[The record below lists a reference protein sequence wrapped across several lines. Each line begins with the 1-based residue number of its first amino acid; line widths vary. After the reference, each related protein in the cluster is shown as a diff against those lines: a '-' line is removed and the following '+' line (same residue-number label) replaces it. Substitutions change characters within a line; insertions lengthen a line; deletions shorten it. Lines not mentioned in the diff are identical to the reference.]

1 MTTIDRVLS
10 CPTLPS
16 LPAVAVEVLALT
28 REPQVSLAAISKVV
42 QNDPGLAA
50 KVLKTVNSSFYGLQQ
65 PCARLDRAMSYL
77 GLQAVK
83 SLVLGF
89 SLVDATRG
97 LGADAMDLKRHWR
110 RTIFAASAARHLA
123 QATGAADADEVFA
136 CALFQDIGVLAC
148 VAALGPEYTATL
160 ATAPEDHDLLCRHE
174 REVFPFDHTTVGA
187 ELARKWKL
195 PDVFVESIR
204 KHHVPDASGLT
215 NPQMVRLTAL
225 AMYVAESLSMPG
237 APAVISRMG
246 EKASAWFG
254 MTPDRL
260 AALLRS
266 TSTSATELAKLFEQD
281 VAIADA
287 GRIMAEAQDALVAGN
302 ILSQRETDRLKVES
316 QTDAL
321 TGVSNRRRF
330 DAALADAYAT
340 ARQEKASLSVLF
352 IDGDKFKSINDTL
365 GHSAGDAVL
374 RGIARRVQQ
383 SIGEHGL
390 VCRYGGEEFAIIL
403 PGMDGVRA
411 RDAAEAAR
419 RAIAEKPMDLSGVE
433 GAPPS
438 IAVTISVG
446 VATMESGSG
455 AAFQTAEQL
464 VALADQAVYAA
475 KSSGRNCVRAASP
488 ASAPTAISPAAPG
501 ARTVPG
507 PQSSQAPVAPAA
519 PVVAAAPAA
528 PAPAPANAPH
538 TRVTDSPRLVEAAAA
553 LRGSDGVLRI
563 LIVDDD
569 HLAAKLLSMIFQ
581 RIPKSDVRVAYT
593 GSDAIQTIGS
603 YQPFAPALAIVD
615 QGLPDMKGI
624 DLVRTLRS
632 IAPSIRRVAL
642 ISATPTDAVRT
653 AWRGAGAD
661 LFASKLEMC
670 TDVGKWVQLV
680 LAQSVS
686 DAA

>member
-28 REPQVSLAAISKVV
+28 KEPGVSLAAISKVV

-65 PCARLDRAMSYL
+65 PCSRLDRAMSYL

-97 LGADAMDLKRHWR
+97 LGADGMDLKRHWR

-148 VAALGPEYTATL
+148 VAALGSEYTATL

-195 PDVFVESIR
+195 PDVLVESIR

-225 AMYVAESLSMPG
+225 AMYVAESLSTPG
-237 APAVISRMG
+237 VPSVVSRLG
-246 EKASAWFG
+246 EKASGWFSIS
-254 MTPDRL
+254 PERL
-260 AALLRS
+260 ASLLRS
-266 TSTSATELAKLFEQD
+266 TATSATELAKLFEQD
-281 VAIADA
+281 VAIPNA
-287 GRIMAEAQDALVAGN
+287 GLIMAEAQEALFAGS
-302 ILSQRETDRLKVES
+302 IESQRETDRLKAES

-321 TGVSNRRRF
+321 TGAGNRRRF
-330 DAALADAYAT
+330 DGSLADSYT
-340 ARQEKASLSVLF
+340 KAREERSCLSVLF

-374 RGIARRVQQ
+374 KGIARRVTQAV
-383 SIGEHGL
+383 GDHGL
-390 VCRYGGEEFAIIL
+390 VCRYGGEEFAVIL
-403 PGMDGVRA
+403 PGLDGVRA
-411 RDAAEAAR
+411 REVAESVRKSVAD
-419 RAIAEKPMDLSGVE
+419 KPMDLAGVE
-433 GAPPS
+433 GAPAS
-438 IAVTISVG
+438 IPVTISIG

-455 AAFQTAEQL
+455 SAFQNAEQL

-488 ASAPTAISPAAPG
+488 AAAPTALTASLAPAKAASVPPSPAI
-501 ARTVPG
+501 T
-507 PQSSQAPVAPAA
+507 APAQ
-519 PVVAAAPAA
+519 AAAG
-528 PAPAPANAPH
+528 PH
-538 TRVTDSPRLVEAAAA
+538 SPTSQGRITDSPKTIEAATA
-553 LRGSDGVLRI
+553 LRSADGLLRI

-581 RIPKSDVRVAYT
+581 RIAKADVRVAFN
-593 GSDAIQTIGS
+593 GADAIQTIGGNN
-603 YQPFAPALAIVD
+603 PFAPTLVIID

-624 DLVRTLRS
+624 DLIRTVRS
-632 IAPSIRRVAL
+632 IAPSVSRVAL
-642 ISATPTDAVRT
+642 ITATPTDTIRDSSRA
-653 AWRGAGAD
+653 AGAD
-661 LFASKLEMC
+661 LFASKLEMS
-670 TDVGKWVQLV
+670 TDVARWVQLI
-680 LAQSVS
+680 LGQISR
-686 DAA
+686 AAA

>member
-10 CPTLPS
+10 CPTLPT

-65 PCARLDRAMSYL
+65 PCSRLDRAMSYL

-97 LGADAMDLKRHWR
+97 VGADAMDLKRHWR

-148 VAALGPEYTATL
+148 VAALGSEYTATL

-204 KHHVPDASGLT
+204 KHHAPEASGVT
-215 NPQMVRLTAL
+215 NPEMVRLTAL
-225 AMYVAESLSMPG
+225 AMYVAEALSTPG
-237 APAVISRMG
+237 TPAVVGRLG
-246 EKASAWFG
+246 EKAGAWFG
-254 MTPDRL
+254 ITPDRL

-302 ILSQRETDRLKVES
+302 IQSQRETDRLKVES

-321 TGVSNRRRF
+321 TGVGNRRRF
-330 DAALADAYAT
+330 DAALAEAYAT
-340 ARQEKASLSVLF
+340 ARQAKASLSVLF
-352 IDGDKFKSINDTL
+352 IDGDKFKTINDTL

-374 RGIARRVQQ
+374 KGIATRVQQ
-383 SIGEHGL
+383 SVGDHGL

-403 PGMDGVRA
+403 PGLDGVRA

-419 RAIAEKPMDLSGVE
+419 RSIADKPMELSGVE
-433 GAPPS
+433 GAPAS

-455 AAFQTAEQL
+455 VAVQSAEQL

-488 ASAPTAISPAAPG
+488 ASAPTAIVPASPG
-501 ARTVPG
+501 AKTVTG
-507 PQSSQAPVAPAA
+507 PQTLPAPAA
-519 PVVAAAPAA
+519 AGAPAA
-528 PAPAPANAPH
+528 MAPANAPH
-538 TRVTDSPRLVEAAAA
+538 ARITDSPRMIEAAAA
-553 LRGSDGVLRI
+553 LRASDGVLRI

-581 RIPKSDVRVAYT
+581 RIPRADVRVAYT
-593 GSDAIQTIGS
+593 GADAIQTIGGA
-603 YQPFAPALAIVD
+603 QPFAPTLAIVD

-624 DLVRTLRS
+624 DLVRTIRS
-632 IAPSIRRVAL
+632 IAPKLARVAL
-642 ISATPTDAVRT
+642 ISATPTEAVRL
-653 AWRGAGAD
+653 ASRGAGAD
-661 LFASKLEMC
+661 LFASKLDMC
-670 TDVGKWVQLV
+670 TDVGKWVQLILGQS
-680 LAQSVS
+680 LA